1 MGLTFSAWRPHN
13 GDSGTEKMKTD
24 CLMAG
29 IVLGVAALAAQIQ
42 AVRAADVVEVA
53 NVGSVSPIA
62 WPGLIAD
69 REGMFTAEGLD
80 VRWLSVQSSAALVQQ
95 LAAGSLNVAGSTALV
110 DPIRAVQQGAPIGLI
125 RLEGQKA
132 PFALVGKPTIKSIKD
147 LKGKK
152 IMIGGPKDIT
162 RFYLDRMFIPNG
174 LKEGDYDLLY
184 SGATP
189 ARFAALKSGGV
200 DAVILFPPFNLFAL
214 AEGFSD
220 LGGVVDYAPDLP
232 FSGISVNRTWA
243 LSNKSVVERYLRAIN
258 RAIEFFNT
266 DTNRNRTVTIMAEAM
281 KGKPEDLAKTYDYFR
296 QIGFY
301 APTAQVSRAKLNEI
315 IAMMKA
321 GGDFP
326 QDLDINKLF
335 VPGITQVGD

>member
-1 MGLTFSAWRPHN
+1 MRPHWIMTAAFL
-13 GDSGTEKMKTD
+13 GAVA
-24 CLMAG
+24 CAG
-29 IVLGVAALAAQIQ
+29 PLTTA
-42 AVRAADVVEVA
+42 RAADIVEVA

-69 REGMFTAEGLD
+69 REGLFTAEGLN
-80 VRWLSVQSSAALVQQ
+80 VRWLSVQSSAQLVQQ
-95 LAAGSLNVAGSTALV
+95 LAAGSLNIAGSTALV
-110 DPIRAVQQGAPIGLI
+110 DPIRAVHQGAPIGLL

-132 PFALVGKPTIKSIKD
+132 PFALVGKPAIKSIKD
-147 LKGKK
+147 LKGKT

-162 RFYLDRMFIPNG
+162 RFYLDRMFTPNG
-174 LKEGDYDLLY
+174 LKEGDYDLVY

-189 ARFAALKSGGV
+189 ARFAALKSGTV

-232 FSGISVNRTWA
+232 FSGIAVNKTWA
-243 LSNKSVVERYLRAIN
+243 LGNKPVVDRYLRAIN

-266 DTNRNRTVTIMAEAM
+266 DANRSRTVAVMAEAM

-296 QIGFY
+296 KIEFY
-301 APTAQVSRAKLNEI
+301 APTPQVSRTKLNEI
-315 IAMMKA
+315 VEMMRAA
-321 GGDFP
+321 GDLP
-326 QDLDINKLF
+326 QGFDVNRLF
-335 VPGITQVGD
+335 VPGITLAVD